1 MLCDSAARAV
11 AATLV
16 PAPQT
21 PAPQTSDDTRETVPN
36 RVVTFSLRASA
47 DPGVLPR
54 ALELFAK
61 RGLVPLSM
69 RSELAASLDT
79 LAVEI
84 EVQGMGRRE
93 SDHVANCLRTIPM
106 ISQVMTSDRTLGA

>member
-1 MLCDSAARAV
+1 MLCDSTVRAV
-11 AATLV
+11 VAPT
-16 PAPQT
+16 APQ
-21 PAPQTSDDTRETVPN
+21 ASDDSREVIPS

-61 RGLVPLSM
+61 RGLVPLSL
-69 RSELAASLDT
+69 RSELAATLDI

-84 EVQGMGRRE
+84 EIQGMGRRE

-106 ISQVMTSDRTLGA
+106 ICQVMTSDRLLGV

>member
-1 MLCDSAARAV
+1 MFRDSVSRAV
-11 AATLV
+11 SVA
-16 PAPQT
+16 T
-21 PAPQTSDDTRETVPN
+21 PAGDDCREVLPN

-61 RGLVPLSM
+61 RGLVPLSL
-69 RSELAASLDT
+69 RSELAGTLDT

-93 SDHVANCLRTIPM
+93 SDHVANCLRVIPLV
-106 ISQVMTSDRTLGA
+106 SQVMTSEHTLGH

>member
-1 MLCDSAARAV
+1 MLCDSALRAV
-11 AATLV
+11 STTQA
-16 PAPQT
+16 
-21 PAPQTSDDTRETVPN
+21 SDDSREVIPS

-61 RGLVPLSM
+61 RGLVPLSL
-69 RSELAASLDT
+69 RSELAATLDL

-106 ISQVMTSDRTLGA
+106 ICQVMTSDRFLGV